1 MKNTVLRLLR
11 FQLLHNPHKDV
22 PRHPFLINAVCQ
34 QRFFLRIAQKSALY
48 NDDGACCFFQKI
60 VAVIRLCLPM
70 VLRVKSFYQALLQA
84 FCKLLSLDTRGIIK
98 NLRPFDRR
106 IGLAVLVNTDR
117 KIRLCLFHHRHSPLH
132 ILHFFPGRIFIIQT
146 VIVRSRHYNRNIRLL

>member
-1 MKNTVLRLLR
+1 MKNTVLLLLH
-11 FQLLHNPHKDV
+11 FQLLHNPHKNV

-34 QRFFLRIAQKSALY
+34 QRFLLRIAQKSALH
-48 NDDGACCFFQKI
+48 NDDGTWCFFQKI

-98 NLRPFDRR
+98 
-106 IGLAVLVNTDR
+106 T
-117 KIRLCLFHHRHSPLH
+117 
-132 ILHFFPGRIFIIQT
+132 
-146 VIVRSRHYNRNIRLL
+146 